1 MPKSSKC
8 KPRQDEKLRTFS
20 TTNLQIQFDSKA
32 VDTSPDNQY
41 TELSGLHY
49 GVEAF
54 QIQDE
59 GQTEL
64 ERSPAGGN
72 IDGHG
77 STKTRINKQDISSD
91 CNGSRVTIEDSDNGP
106 RSVDARTSLILDEKI
121 PAHDEFCN
129 TSLQPS
135 SGYPLL
141 VDYDSVERT
150 LNYQTPG
157 ERIKLDAI
165 SIPDSSQHDVL
176 QRSDPLHEDILV
188 RSEYLTV
195 SPSAFSHKGQMELN
209 SGVPQL
215 REMLQQPRPG
225 LPSCSSHARQPDIY
239 EPRQQLEQPQQNLDA
254 PLKLDLPSS
263 RDVRQYEEEK
273 GLFQTPLSSP
283 GLKGK
288 LPTPTAQH
296 DNSRE
301 CSSIYSY
308 DENRR
313 FVYQYPATDSGDEV
327 IDYNDANPRFRL
339 KITRP
344 SDSILGTVRVNRAS
358 TDSKPLAAF
367 DLRDPRDLFTPSSGL
382 EDIFRQVSTH
392 LHAPGA
398 GSSGIH
404 SQIESGQTS
413 ILASISN
420 QLSSNPLNPSD
431 EQSFFSDDSSH
442 IYGKRNLRK
451 RLSNLRARVAIPYAS
466 KNGAH
471 SYDGAYSYDDI
482 SLRDGNCGEVSTLSA
497 VNPKSVYTGAGASGR
512 RRLRERMHARTL
524 RKKVSGWIREAKSV
538 IVARM
543 KPGALGYWR
552 GGEDNVGAARNS

>member
-1 MPKSSKC
+1 
-8 KPRQDEKLRTFS
+8 
-20 TTNLQIQFDSKA
+20 
-32 VDTSPDNQY
+32 
-41 TELSGLHY
+41 
-49 GVEAF
+49 VEAF

-91 CNGSRVTIEDSDNGP
+91 CNGSTVTIEDIDNGP
-106 RSVDARTSLILDEKI
+106 ISVDARTSLILDEKI

-165 SIPDSSQHDVL
+165 SMPDSSQHDVL

-225 LPSCSSHARQPDIY
+225 LPFCSSHARQPDIY

-367 DLRDPRDLFTPSSGL
+367 DLRDPRNLFTPSSDL
-382 EDIFRQVSTH
+382 ESIFRQVSTH

-398 GSSGIH
+398 SLSSIH
-404 SQIESGQTS
+404 SPIEKGQAP
-413 ILASISN
+413 ILASTSN
-420 QLSSNPLNPSD
+420 TLSSYKLRSSELNSPQSLTPTANPLNPSD

-451 RLSNLRARVAIPYAS
+451 RLSNLRARVAIPYTS
-466 KNGAH
+466 KNGAQ

-482 SLRDGNCGEVSTLSA
+482 SLRDENCGEVSILSA
-497 VNPKSVYTGAGASGR
+497 VNPKVVYTGAEASR
-512 RRLRERMHARTL
+512 HRRLRERMHARKL
-524 RKKVSGWIREAKSV
+524 RKKVSEWIREAKSAT
-538 IVARM
+538 VAHM
-543 KPGALGYWR
+543 KPVTLGYWR
-552 GGEDNVGAARNS
+552 GVEDNVGAPRNS